1 MTSALRRSKRPSA
14 KPDGAV
20 GVQHVAAGHG
30 DAGPAFELIGERRP
44 DAHRRRRRPELE
56 IAVGADRRRGRRR
69 RTGAAPAADRRPG
82 RAGRRIRP
90 RGRCRSRRRR
100 CRDRRRGTGRGRAP
114 RGRAASRRDRRRP
127 GSSPSSPRLPGSLH
141 GDRRRRPRT
150 ASRSDRR
157 PPWPSRPDAPSR
169 GPRPTSGRRGP
180 RNRPSARR
188 RRACRCRRQAAARSG
203 AGRTA
208 ARWSGARA
216 ADPDARAAD
225 RGGRRSRRFRCSGE
239 PSRRQRGQC
248 AQGDERGGVS
258 RHGSRLCRYR
268 TSSTKPS

>member
-30 DAGPAFELIGERRP
+30 DAGLAFELIGERRP

-56 IAVGADRRRGRRR
+56 IAVGADRDAA
-69 RTGAAPAADRRPG
+69 GAGELEPHLLPDRRPG

-100 CRDRRRGTGRGRAP
+100 CRDRRRGSGRGRAP
-114 RGRAASRRDRRRP
+114 RARAASRRDRRRP

-157 PPWPSRPDAPSR
+157 PRGRRARTRRRVDL
-169 GPRPTSGRRGP
+169 GPRRADVDRVTGR
-180 RNRPSARR
+180 AR
-188 RRACRCRRQAAARSG
+188 
-203 AGRTA
+203 
-208 ARWSGARA
+208 
-216 ADPDARAAD
+216 DEDARAVVGGRQRLEAERD
-225 RGGRRSRRFRCSGE
+225 GRPRDGRGRELRIRRASGGRRGRRSRRFRCSGQ